1 MYEALAFAMVEGEY
15 NCPEEGCLI
24 SEWSCGREVTFQ
36 DWGLVGGGGFSVGC
50 PLLGSGLFGDGLSGG
65 VVSLESLLKRW
76 S

>member
-1 MYEALAFAMVEGEY
+1 M
-15 NCPEEGCLI
+15 
-24 SEWSCGREVTFQ
+24 
-36 DWGLVGGGGFSVGC
+36 GGKLHFRIGVLLGGVSVGC